1 MVLFATEAFGIWS
14 ENNTKIGS
22 ALSGALMSTLIGLA
36 ASNLEI
42 ISSNSPVYSIVLEFL
57 FPLAVPLLL
66 YRADWKIAAALT
78 GRHIG
83 GAINYVAIFD
93 VLGPPVSG
101 DDIANDADS
110 EAANKHPL
118 IQIATSLA
126 VSLAICKAGHYV
138 MKYYGIQ

>member
-1 MVLFATEAFGIWS
+1 MVLFATGAFGIWS

-22 ALSGALMSTLIGLA
+22 ALSGALMSTLIELA

-42 ISSNSPVYSIVLEFL
+42 ISSNSPVYSFVLEFL

-83 GAINYVAIFD
+83 GAINYVAISD
-93 VLGPPVSG
+93 ALGVSPS
-101 DDIANDADS
+101 ILACLRWLLEYLLSLQYLVMA
-110 EAANKHPL
+110 L
-118 IQIATSLA
+118 QMMQTLRLQTSIL
-126 VSLAICKAGHYV
+126 
-138 MKYYGIQ
+138 